1 MGSLATGRVSG
12 WRTALKVGRV
22 SNLPTVWSNVIA
34 GSALVGGAP
43 LHLVATLAIAI
54 SGMYVAGMFLNDAF
68 DREIDARERPERP
81 IPAGEITADAVVVV
95 GASLLIAGMV
105 SLAAINDRV
114 GLAGLVLGA
123 AILLYN
129 WHHKGNPF
137 APFVMGLCRAL
148 VYVAAASAVTVT
160 PPQAVLI
167 SAAATL
173 AYVAGLTYV
182 ARLESL
188 DRIGSLWPLL
198 MLSAP
203 VAVGLASTDF
213 SLAGNRGSRR
223 HGRLRRAGRQPV
235 ATARRRRRLARRG
248 PLNRCHRP
256 QRCPVRHHN
265 GSHLCGRCLPRLLRA
280 HPRLAA
286 LCFRKLNP
294 SLKPVAPR

>member
-12 WRTALKVGRV
+12 WRTALKLGRV

-148 VYVAAASAVTVT
+148 VYVAAASAVTAT
-160 PPQAVLI
+160 LPQAVLI
-167 SAAATL
+167 PAAATL
-173 AYVAGLTYV
+173 AYVAGLTYA
-182 ARLESL
+182 ARVESL
-188 DRIGSLWPLL
+188 GRIGSLWPLL
-198 MLSAP
+198 LLSAP

-213 SLAGNRGSRR
+213 SLPALFALAAMAVCAARVANL
-223 HGRLRRAGRQPV
+223 LRRRAAGDVSRAVGLLIAVIALNDALFASTTGATYAAV
-235 ATARRRRRLARRG
+235 ACLACSA
-248 PLNRCHRP
+248 LTLIL
-256 QRCPVRHHN
+256 QRYVPA
-265 GSHLCGRCLPRLLRA
+265 S
-280 HPRLAA
+280 
-286 LCFRKLNP
+286 
-294 SLKPVAPR
+294 